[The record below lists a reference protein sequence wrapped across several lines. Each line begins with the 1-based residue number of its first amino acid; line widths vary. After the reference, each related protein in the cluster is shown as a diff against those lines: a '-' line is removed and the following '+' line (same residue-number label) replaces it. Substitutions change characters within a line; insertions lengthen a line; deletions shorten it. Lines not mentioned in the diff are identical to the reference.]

1 MTMLLAFL
9 CYAGITTTITKVFL
23 GTTSETVTNKHYVN
37 M

>member
-1 MTMLLAFL
+1 MFLAFL
-9 CYAGITTTITKVFL
+9 YYTGLTTTINKVFL